1 MAVLPD
7 GRVVS
12 GSSDSTLRIW
22 NTSSGECEMDIA
34 SESAEA
40 AHYNVHFN
48 RSPESVPDGLIPPYV
63 DGALDIVVISPT
75 PNIYCCSSGP
85 KVHMFEIV
93 R

>member
-12 GSSDSTLRIW
+12 RSWDETLRIW

-34 SESAEA
+34 CESAEA
-40 AHYNVHFN
+40 QRYNGHLN
-48 RSPESVPDGLIPPYV
+48 RSPESVPDGVIPPYV

-75 PNIYCCSSGP
+75 PNVYCCSSGP
-85 KVHMFEIV
+85 KVHIFEIV